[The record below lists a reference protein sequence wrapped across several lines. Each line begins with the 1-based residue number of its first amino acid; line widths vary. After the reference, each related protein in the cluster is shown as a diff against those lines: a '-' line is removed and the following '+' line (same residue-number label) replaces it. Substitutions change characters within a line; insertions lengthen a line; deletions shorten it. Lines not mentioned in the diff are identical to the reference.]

1 MIDLRSDTVTKPTEA
16 MRKAMARAEV
26 GDDVY
31 GEDPTVNRLQDMAA
45 TMFGKKAALFVPS
58 GTMGNQ
64 LAIRLHTQPGQEV
77 IVESTAHIVRYE
89 QGAAG
94 ALAGV
99 QLHWVAGNRG
109 LISPEQVEAAIRP
122 KEPHTIQTALICL
135 ENTHN
140 SGGGTIYPLATIER
154 IRAVAATHGIP
165 MHLDGAR
172 LFNAVAATTLPP
184 ASYAQHFDTLSVCLS
199 KGLGAPAGSL
209 LMMNDLTLLDKAK
222 RLRRM
227 YGGAMR
233 QSGILAAA
241 GIYALEH
248 HIGRLKV
255 DHDHAKRLAR
265 QLQQIPTVRI
275 NPQDVDTNIVI
286 FDVIGHRLSPPA
298 IVTALKQE
306 GVLINA
312 IGGTS
317 FRAVTHLDV
326 SSAMTEEACD
336 IFARVLGGLRL
347 RSLTRLPLKSR
358 MPRDGAPMPLEVVSF
373 KHISRILE
381 VTDSLGL
388 NREWVEIPLSPE
400 SPGVVRRLTNGK
412 LEIIVDADQPFEDWL
427 GSLPKHIQLVQGA

>member
-1 MIDLRSDTVTKPTEA
+1 MIDLRSDTVTKPSDA

-31 GEDPTVNRLQDMAA
+31 GEDPTVNRLQDMMAA
-45 TMFGKKAALFVPS
+45 MFGKKAALFVPS

-64 LAIRLHTQPGQEV
+64 LAIRLLTQPGQEV

-99 QLHWVAGNRG
+99 QLHWVTGIRG
-109 LISPEQVEAAIRP
+109 LISPDQVEEAIRP
-122 KEPHTIQTALICL
+122 KEPNTVQTGLICL

-154 IRAVAATHGIP
+154 IRSVAATHGIP

-172 LFNAVAATTLPP
+172 LFNAVVATTLPP

-209 LMMNDLTLLDKAK
+209 LMMNDLALLDKAK
-222 RLRRM
+222 RVRRM

-248 HIGRLKV
+248 HIERLKD

-265 QLQQIPTVRI
+265 RLQQIPTVRV
-275 NPQDVDTNIVI
+275 NAQDVETNIVI
-286 FDVIGHRLSPPA
+286 FDVIGHRHNPA
-298 IVTALKQE
+298 TIVAALKQE

-312 IGGTS
+312 IGGVS
-317 FRAVTHLDV
+317 FRAVTHMDI
-326 SSAMTEEACD
+326 SSVMIDESCE
-336 IFARVLGGLRL
+336 IFARVL
-347 RSLTRLPLKSR
+347 
-358 MPRDGAPMPLEVVSF
+358 A
-373 KHISRILE
+373 
-381 VTDSLGL
+381 
-388 NREWVEIPLSPE
+388 N
-400 SPGVVRRLTNGK
+400 
-412 LEIIVDADQPFEDWL
+412 
-427 GSLPKHIQLVQGA
+427 